1 MSATVACMYLGDF
14 FFCKFLDL
22 RKNRDKISKGLCR
35 NKCHFYC
42 HNNIEHKHFVSC
54 LYSVAIMILGMILK
68 IHHCSGIFFK
78 PALVQNASYH
88 LPRCLLLLTQY
99 YIFHCVGFFVD
110 VRYFYQPT
118 AKMNRQ
124 YNPNT
129 K

>member
-42 HNNIEHKHFVSC
+42 HNNIEHKRFVSC
-54 LYSVAIMILGMILK
+54 FYQLPLWYWVWYWKSTTAMG
-68 IHHCSGIFFK
+68 FFLK